1 MYTYVNKTGA
11 KMFNTAKNTTA
22 YAKLSFCK
30 KLKLFKMLV
39 AFNVTQRNAK
49 GKLLFPVQ
57 QKCNFVSGHFDLQD
71 LHKQLANAQDT
82 LRTQKIVIVD

>member
-1 MYTYVNKTGA
+1 
-11 KMFNTAKNTTA
+11 MFTNAKNTTA

-30 KLKLFKMLV
+30 KLQLFKLVV

-57 QKCNFVSGHFDLQD
+57 QKCAFVSGDFAFEDLST
-71 LHKQLANAQDT
+71 QLANAQAL
-82 LRTQKIVIVD
+82 LRTSNIKIVD

>member
-1 MYTYVNKTGA
+1 
-11 KMFNTAKNTTA
+11 MFATAKNNTA

-30 KLKLFKMLV
+30 KLQLFKMIV

-57 QKCNFVSGHFDLQD
+57 QKCNYVSGHFALEDLA
-71 LHKQLANAQDT
+71 KQLTVAEQH
-82 LRTQKIVIVD
+82 LRTNKIVIAD

>member
-1 MYTYVNKTGA
+1 
-11 KMFNTAKNTTA
+11 MFNTAKNTTA

-57 QKCNFVSGHFDLQD
+57 QKCNFVSGHFELQD
-71 LHKQLANAQDT
+71 LHKQLANAQDL
-82 LRTQKIVIVD
+82 LRTNNIKIVD

>member
-1 MYTYVNKTGA
+1 
-11 KMFNTAKNTTA
+11 MFNNAKNTTA

-30 KLKLFKMLV
+30 KLQLFKMLV

-57 QKCNFVSGHFDLQD
+57 QKCNYVSGHFAIEELA
-71 LHKQLANAQDT
+71 KQLSIAEQH
-82 LRTQKIVIVD
+82 LRTNKIVITE

>member
-1 MYTYVNKTGA
+1 
-11 KMFNTAKNTTA
+11 MFANAKNTTA
-22 YAKLSFCK
+22 QAKLIFDA

-57 QKCNFVSGHFDLQD
+57 QKCAYVSGHFTLEE
-71 LHKQLANAQDT
+71 LAKQLTVAEQH
-82 LRTQKIVIVD
+82 LRTNKIQIVN

>member
-1 MYTYVNKTGA
+1 
-11 KMFNTAKNTTA
+11 MFAQAKNNTA

-30 KLKLFKMLV
+30 KLQLFKMLV

-57 QKCNFVSGHFDLQD
+57 QKCNYVSGHFALED
-71 LHKQLANAQDT
+71 LHKQLQNAQDL
-82 LRTQKIVIVD
+82 LRTNNIKIVD

>member
-1 MYTYVNKTGA
+1 
-11 KMFNTAKNTTA
+11 MFAQAKNNTA

-30 KLKLFKMLV
+30 KLQLFKMIV

-57 QKCNFVSGHFDLQD
+57 QKCNYVSGHFELQD
-71 LHKQLANAQDT
+71 LHKQLANAQAH
-82 LRTQKIVIVD
+82 LRTNKIVIAE

>member
-1 MYTYVNKTGA
+1 
-11 KMFNTAKNTTA
+11 MFSTAKNTTA

-30 KLKLFKMLV
+30 KLQLFKMIV

-57 QKCNFVSGHFDLQD
+57 QKCNFVSGHFDLPD
-71 LHKQLANAQDT
+71 LHKQLANAQAL
-82 LRTQKIVIVD
+82 LRTTNIQIVD

>member
-1 MYTYVNKTGA
+1 
-11 KMFNTAKNTTA
+11 MFKQAKNTTA

-30 KLKLFKMLV
+30 KLELFKLIV

-57 QKCNFVSGHFDLQD
+57 QKCNFVSGHFELQD
-71 LHKQLANAQDT
+71 LHKQLATAQAH
-82 LRTQKIVIVD
+82 LRTNNIKIVD

>member
-1 MYTYVNKTGA
+1 
-11 KMFNTAKNTTA
+11 MFAQAKNNTA

-30 KLKLFKMLV
+30 KLQLFKMLV

-57 QKCNFVSGHFDLQD
+57 QKCNFVSGHFELQD
-71 LHKQLANAQDT
+71 LHKQLANAQDV
-82 LRTQKIVIVD
+82 LRTQKIVIVE

>member
-1 MYTYVNKTGA
+1 
-11 KMFNTAKNTTA
+11 MFAQAKNNTA

-30 KLKLFKMLV
+30 KLQLFKMLV

-57 QKCNFVSGHFDLQD
+57 QKCNYVSGHFELQD
-71 LHKQLANAQDT
+71 LQKQLAVAEQH
-82 LRTQKIVIVD
+82 LRTNKIVIAD